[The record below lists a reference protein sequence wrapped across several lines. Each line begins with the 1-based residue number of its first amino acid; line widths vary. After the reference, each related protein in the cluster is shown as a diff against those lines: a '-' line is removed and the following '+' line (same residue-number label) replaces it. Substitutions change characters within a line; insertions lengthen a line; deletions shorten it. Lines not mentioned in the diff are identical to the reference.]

1 MNEQVGWRAFADRF
15 KAEAPRYAHLLPEL
29 PRLVHAALKRPP
41 ASDSAA
47 LLALLAEQRRT
58 NRLLQGLLWG
68 IVGFVGGAL
77 LVRAFSVMTAS
88 GG

>member
-41 ASDSAA
+41 DRDPAV

-58 NRLLQGLLWG
+58 NRLLQALAWG
-68 IVGFVGGAL
+68 ALGFVLGMVLA
-77 LVRAFSVMTAS
+77 RAWLTP
-88 GG
+88 